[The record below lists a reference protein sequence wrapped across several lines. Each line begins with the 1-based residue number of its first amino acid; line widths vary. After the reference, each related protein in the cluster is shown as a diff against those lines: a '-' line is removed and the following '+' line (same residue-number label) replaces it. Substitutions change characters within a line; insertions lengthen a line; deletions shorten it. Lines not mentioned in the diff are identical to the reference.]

1 MVDLQ
6 YLKRSTLSDFLCVHR
21 ALPVCSPCVHS
32 PFTVGSQSVY
42 IALTIYSVFT
52 YCACIQRSI
61 SHQRHHFNNN
71 LCTPKNNPEVLRINR
86 SSCFQKTFKYRSPF
100 TLHTVCAQRSLIV
113 LSPLP
118 FTKVLS
124 LFPQSA
130 FQWESIAFQGLI
142 FGEREGERKGER
154 ERELRERGRAIE
166 REKDKV
172 QHILIY

>member
-61 SHQRHHFNNN
+61 LHQRHHFNNN

-86 SSCFQKTFKYRSPF
+86 FQKNVQISFTVYLTHSLRSEFAHRSPSITF
-100 TLHTVCAQRSLIV
+100 H
-113 LSPLP
+113 
-118 FTKVLS
+118 
-124 LFPQSA
+124 QSA
-130 FQWESIAFQGLI
+130 FTVPSECIPMGKYSVSRTVIWRKRGREKKR
-142 FGEREGERKGER
+142 ERVRIKRKSKRER
-154 ERELRERGRAIE
+154 ERKI
-166 REKDKV
+166 KFS
-172 QHILIY
+172 IS

>member
-61 SHQRHHFNNN
+61 LHQRHLFNNN
-71 LCTPKNNPEVLRINR
+71 LCTPKINPEVLRINR
-86 SSCFQKTFKYRSPF
+86 LILLSEKRSNIVHRLPYTQFALRVRSSFSVHY
-100 TLHTVCAQRSLIV
+100 
-113 LSPLP
+113 LSPKCFHCSLRVRSNG
-118 FTKVLS
+118 KV
-124 LFPQSA
+124 
-130 FQWESIAFQGLI
+130 
-142 FGEREGERKGER
+142 
-154 ERELRERGRAIE
+154 
-166 REKDKV
+166 
-172 QHILIY
+172 